1 MNIYSYNNFNSAV
14 IFFSWAVAGRNHAK
28 LTGVLEQAAANTG
41 RTDIKDADIIICDVK
56 DQESLEAM
64 AAKARVVLNC
74 VGPYRFTGEQVSQ
87 SIFHF
92 PTTQKPSVKAPSGV
106 AR

>member
-1 MNIYSYNNFNSAV
+1 M
-14 IFFSWAVAGRNHAK
+14 
-28 LTGVLEQAAANTG
+28 LEQAAANTG

-56 DQESLEAM
+56 VQESLEAM

-87 SIFHF
+87 SIFHL
-92 PTTQKPSVKAPSGV
+92 PTEPRNHPSRLLQVLQGSASLYFALSIALSKKAY
-106 AR
+106 